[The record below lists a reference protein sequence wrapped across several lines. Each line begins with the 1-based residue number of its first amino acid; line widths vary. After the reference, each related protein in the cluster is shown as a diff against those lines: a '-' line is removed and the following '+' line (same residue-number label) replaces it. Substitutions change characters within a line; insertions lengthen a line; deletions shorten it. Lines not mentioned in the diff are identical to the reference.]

1 MYMYSKSWTLTN
13 VCKVMLIYERHVGL
27 FTPPCLISPKC
38 KRMHSPLK
46 IEAILNSKP
55 LADVSSV
62 GGALRNRDSELPEL
76 EAFTDSSQKIL
87 VSVHYRISFRTADQA
102 DMAFTSCTLHDAIM
116 VMDLLLH
123 RAIWPIGR
131 VATIHSS
138 DDGFVRYANVI
149 IRGSHKHPTSWLVIL
164 PWFEPSNESGDPPVP
179 EWGDLSFPT
188 HPCLI
193 SFGNRIKQL

>member
-1 MYMYSKSWTLTN
+1 MYMFSKSWTLID
-13 VCKVMLIYERHVGL
+13 VGKVMLMYERHVGL

-62 GGALRNRDSELPEL
+62 GGRDSELSEL
-76 EAFTDSSQKIL
+76 EAFTDSSQKVL
-87 VSVHYRISFRTADQA
+87 VSVHYRKSFRTADQA
-102 DMAFTSCTLHDAIM
+102 DMAFTSCTLHNAIM
-116 VMDLLLH
+116 VMELLLH

-138 DDGFVRYANVI
+138 GFVRYANVI
-149 IRGSHKHPTSWLVIL
+149 IRGSQKHLTSWLVIL
-164 PWFEPSNESGDPPVP
+164 PWCEPSNESGDPPVP
-179 EWGDLSFPT
+179 EWGDLSSPT